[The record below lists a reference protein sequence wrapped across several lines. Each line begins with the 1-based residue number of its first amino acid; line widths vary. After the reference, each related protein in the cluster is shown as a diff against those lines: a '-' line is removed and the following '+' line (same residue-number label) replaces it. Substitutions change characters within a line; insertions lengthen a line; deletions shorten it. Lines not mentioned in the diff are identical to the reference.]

1 MTTQLLTRDEQ
12 AVAEILVKDPLLSL
26 KILQAIALNA
36 QSPEDPALP
45 ARVADAIQR
54 LTSILVHRECVEIAP
69 EIAYAISVPME
80 PIDTLDVTGPEILDA
95 FILHP
100 RLELTLYDDL
110 RTPGR
115 DPRERERRVFTPNTI
130 VISITEGL
138 TWFLSVIDGHESGTD
153 SRLSAAIDLATFHH
167 AYLGRLEYPDCGI
180 LDTIDYLLTG
190 VSPS

>member
-69 EIAYAISVPME
+69 
-80 PIDTLDVTGPEILDA
+80 
-95 FILHP
+95 
-100 RLELTLYDDL
+100 
-110 RTPGR
+110 
-115 DPRERERRVFTPNTI
+115 
-130 VISITEGL
+130 
-138 TWFLSVIDGHESGTD
+138 
-153 SRLSAAIDLATFHH
+153 
-167 AYLGRLEYPDCGI
+167 
-180 LDTIDYLLTG
+180 
-190 VSPS
+190 